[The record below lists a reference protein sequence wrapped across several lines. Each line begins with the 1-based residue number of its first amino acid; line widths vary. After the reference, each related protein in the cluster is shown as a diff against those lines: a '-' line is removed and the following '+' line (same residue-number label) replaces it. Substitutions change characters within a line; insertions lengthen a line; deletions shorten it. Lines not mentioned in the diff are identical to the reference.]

1 MYNKDDPVNGGK
13 PKAAALA
20 LAKYIRGEDADL
32 SILYKYV
39 KE

>member
-13 PKAAALA
+13 PKAVAIA

-32 SILYKYV
+32 SMLYKYV